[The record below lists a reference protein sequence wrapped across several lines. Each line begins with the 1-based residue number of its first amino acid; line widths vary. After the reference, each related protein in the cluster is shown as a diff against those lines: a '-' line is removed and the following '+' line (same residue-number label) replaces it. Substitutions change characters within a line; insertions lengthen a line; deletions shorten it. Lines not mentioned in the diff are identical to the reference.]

1 MYMDKEVKRGY
12 NEYLRL
18 DEGEGKAGMMD
29 VALLVMEAGDTYTI
43 EEADKEVACL
53 LFDGDVNM
61 AWDDQSV
68 DMVRPNPFDYNP
80 WCLLVHKQTKIVIT
94 ANGPYNVYVQMTLYD
109 KTEPEFPN
117 TLVRP

>member
-18 DEGEGKAGMMD
+18 DEGEGKDGMMD

-61 AWDDQSV
+61 SWDDQSV
-68 DMVRPNPFDYNP
+68 DMVRPNRS
-80 WCLLVHKQTKIVIT
+80 IT
-94 ANGPYNVYVQMTLYD
+94 TRGVCWFTSRPRLSSPQR
-109 KTEPEFPN
+109 
-117 TLVRP
+117 VRLTSTCRRP

>member
-18 DEGEGKAGMMD
+18 DEGEGKDGMMD

-53 LFDGDVNM
+53 LFDGDVNHELGRPERRHGSPESVRLQPVVP
-61 AWDDQSV
+61 AGSQADQDCHHRKGSV
-68 DMVRPNPFDYNP
+68 
-80 WCLLVHKQTKIVIT
+80 
-94 ANGPYNVYVQMTLYD
+94 
-109 KTEPEFPN
+109 
-117 TLVRP
+117 